1 MQTTRLISLL
11 AFLLHQL
18 FLTHHVLGEERIDFN
33 TQVRPILSDRCFLC
47 HGPDGENR
55 EADLRLDQADDA
67 HKKLEFATAPFVIK
81 PGSPEDSEVFL
92 RIISDD
98 SSIKMPPPDSNLN
111 LTDGE
116 IEVLRKWIEQG
127 AEYDQHWAFQR
138 PVAPELPEVTDPDWP
153 QQDLDRFILRKL
165 DQAGLAPNPPATKEK
180 WIRRVTFD
188 LTGLPPTLEEIDNFL
203 ADESDQAYEKVVDR
217 LFQSERY
224 GERMASD
231 WLDVARY
238 SDTYGYQ
245 VDRDRYV
252 WPWRDWVIRS
262 FNKNL
267 PYDEFITEQIAGDL
281 LPNAT
286 DDQILA
292 TTFNRLH
299 PQKVEGGSTPEEFR
313 IEYVADRTQT
323 FGTAFLGLT
332 FECCRCHDHKFDPLS
347 QAEYFQLSAFF
358 DNIDEA
364 GLYSY
369 FTPAVPTPTLLLSTP
384 DQKQEIARLE
394 EAVVQAEKKLRRI
407 AKKSAGQFEQWISLQ
422 KTESVN
428 VPEPLLHLDFE
439 TVSGRN
445 RSVDGVIGK
454 AAQLTGDDSIDT
466 EVGNFQRSQPFSISL
481 WLKTPDVK
489 ERAVILHRSRAWT
502 DAASRGYELLIEEGK
517 LKWSLIHF
525 WPGNAIS
532 IRTIDPISTND
543 WHHVTITYDGS
554 SRADGLSI
562 FVDGQKSEVDTI
574 RDGLKKTIQ
583 GGGGDNIAIGERFR
597 DRGFKNGLV
606 DELRVFERLLTPAE
620 VEAITYLE
628 SPEKSSSD
636 LLVSSLSR
644 GDAQRYF
651 LQTQHAKYQSALSEL
666 QNQRKALNDY
676 VEEIPEIMVMRE
688 LPEQKPTYRLI
699 RGNYDTRG
707 EQVNPATP
715 TVLPPLSSSGTA
727 DRRSLAQWLTSPDHP
742 LTARVTVNRM
752 WQMIFGRGLVA
763 TPEDF
768 GSQGSN
774 PSHPE
779 LLDWLAVR
787 FMDQGWDL
795 QQLLKQ
801 IVLSAT
807 YRQSSQVRP
816 DQMKIDPENLL
827 LSRSPSYRMPA
838 EMLRDNALAV
848 SGLLVNRVGGPPAKP
863 YEVAVS
869 FKPAEPDTGE
879 GLYRRSV
886 YTYWKRTG
894 PAPDMT
900 TLDASKRDVCQ
911 VKRERTSSPLQ
922 ALVMLNGPQFVE
934 AARLLAERL
943 MVTHRQDDQLQVDA
957 LLTDLFRTLTSR
969 YPTEQEQGVLRRLYE
984 NQLANFKQQ
993 PDDAEKYLTV
1003 GQQERNKDLPAAEH
1017 AAITSIANALLN
1029 LDECVIKR

>member
-1 MQTTRLISLL
+1 MKMTRLFSLL
-11 AFLLHQL
+11 AFLSSQL
-18 FLTHHVLGEERIDFN
+18 FLTQLVFGTERIDFN

-55 EADLRLDQADDA
+55 EADLRLDQEADA
-67 HKKLEFATAPFVIK
+67 HKAVEFATAPFVIK
-81 PGSPEDSEVFL
+81 PGSPDESEVFL

-98 SSIKMPPPDSNLN
+98 SSVKMPPPDSNLS
-111 LTDGE
+111 LTDSE
-116 IEVLRKWIEQG
+116 IDILRKWIEQG
-127 AEYDQHWAFQR
+127 AEYDQHWSFR
-138 PVAPELPEVTDPDWP
+138 KPVAPELPEVSDPDWP

-188 LTGLPPTLEEIDNFL
+188 LTGLPPTLEEIYNFL
-203 ADESDQAYEKVVDR
+203 ADDSDRSYEKVVDR

-262 FNKNL
+262 FNKNT
-267 PYDEFITEQIAGDL
+267 PYDQFITEQIAGDL

-384 DQKQEIARLE
+384 EQKLEIASLE
-394 EAVVQAEKKLRRI
+394 ESVVKSETKLQRI
-407 AKKSAGQFEQWISLQ
+407 AKKSVGKFDQWLSQ
-422 KTESVN
+422 NKTEKVQL
-428 VPEPLLHLDFE
+428 PEPLLHLDFE

-445 RSVDGVIGK
+445 RSVEGVTGK

-502 DAASRGYELLIEEGK
+502 DAGSRGYELLIEDGK

-532 IRTIDPISTND
+532 IRTADLISTND
-543 WHHVTITYDGS
+543 WHHVTVTYDGS
-554 SRADGLSI
+554 SRADGLNI
-562 FVDGQKSEVDTI
+562 FVDSKKSEVDTI

-597 DRGFKNGLV
+597 DRGFKNGTV
-606 DELRVFERLLTPAE
+606 DELRVFDRELTPGE
-620 VEAITYLE
+620 VQALTNLE
-628 SPEKSSSD
+628 SPESSSSD
-636 LLVSSLSR
+636 LLVSSLSQKE
-644 GDAQRYF
+644 AHQYF
-651 LQTQHAKYQSALSEL
+651 LQTQHKKYQSALSEL
-666 QNQRKALNDY
+666 QKDRKRLNDY
-676 VEEIPEIMVMRE
+676 IETIPEIMVMRE
-688 LPEQKPTYRLI
+688 LPKQKPTYRLI

-707 EQVNPATP
+707 EQVHPATP
-715 TVLPPLSSSGTA
+715 AVLPPLTDSASA
-727 DRRSLAQWLTSPDHP
+727 NRLALAKWLTSPDHP
-742 LTARVTVNRM
+742 LTARVTVNRI
-752 WQMIFGRGLVA
+752 WQMVFGSGLVA

-807 YRQSSQVRP
+807 YRQSSQVRS

-943 MVTHRQDDQLQVDA
+943 MVTHRHDDQFEVDDI
-957 LLTDLFRTLTSR
+957 LTDLFRMLTSR
-969 YPTEQEQGVLRRLYE
+969 YPTEQEREVLHHLYE
-984 NQLANFKQQ
+984 SQLANFQQQ
-993 PDDAEKYLTV
+993 PEDAEEYLNV
-1003 GQQERNKDLPAAEH
+1003 GQHERNKNLPAPEH
-1017 AAITSIANALLN
+1017 AAVTSIANALLN